1 MMMRRQQRRGAA
13 LVEAAIVYPVL
24 FVLILGIV
32 MVGIAVFRYQQVAH
46 AAREGARWAAVH
58 GYTYGQEGASATP
71 TRTAATA
78 ADIFTNAIQ
87 PQIAGMQ
94 ASGVTYSVS
103 WTTGTSTSNKRT
115 HNYVYTDPST
125 GQSSVREQ
133 ANTVSVTVSYSW
145 NTGLFGVIPVSST
158 YVMPMSY

>member
-24 FVLILGIV
+24 FVLIFGIV

-58 GYTYGQEGASATP
+58 GFKYGEEGASATP

-78 ADIFTNAIQ
+78 SDIYTNAIQ

-94 ASGVTYSVS
+94 ASGVTYSVA
-103 WTTGTSTSNKRT
+103 WSTSNKQT
-115 HNYVYTDPST
+115 HSYVYTDPST
-125 GQSSVREQ
+125 GQSRVREM
-133 ANTVSVTVSYSW
+133 ANTVTVTVSYSW

-158 YVMPMSY
+158 CVMTMSY